1 MARPT
6 LFTHRKFARL
16 ADDLGSEA
24 LALGHLEFIWSA
36 ASQSGDDLLGDARDV
51 ELAARWKGKPGELC
65 HALLTAGGAAG
76 PGFIDERG
84 GLYFIH
90 DLFDHAPDY
99 VRRRAE
105 REASR
110 VASGRTL
117 SEIRSEAGKKGGRP
131 LAGKQTEPNEKQ
143 MNFTSL
149 PAESKRKANDA
160 TPSPTPSPTPLT
172 TSKGVPVFVGDPPV
186 AETNVGE
193 GSPTALFDLSNGSNG
208 NGKHE
213 PGPAKPARSLS
224 ATLEAEIAWRVSR
237 VWEVHLAAW
246 RNYRQD
252 RTGVRPKRDP
262 QPHPADILKPI
273 RLALLAHD
281 KHLLGPDDRERWER
295 ESVVRAAG
303 VGIFHDPFLTA
314 KTGQND
320 LSSGGTEY
328 LEHWRPWKP
337 QRGKADPV
345 PRFAEIYFN
354 IREVGDAVRS

>member
-1 MARPT
+1 MYGRIFESIFDSSIMEEGVHVRY
-6 LFTHRKFARL
+6 LWHCIL
-16 ADDLGSEA
+16 VLCNQDGVVDLTREA
-24 LALGHLEFIWSA
+24 LARRVNIPLTQVNEALECFM
-36 ASQSGDDLLGDARDV
+36 
-51 ELAARWKGKPGELC
+51 
-65 HALLTAGGAAG
+65 
-76 PGFIDERG
+76 
-84 GLYFIH
+84 
-90 DLFDHAPDY
+90 APDPSSRSPLEEGRRLVPIRETNWGWRVVNFEGY
-99 VRRRAE
+99 RGVRNPTDRKTYMREYMRGRRA
-105 REASR
+105 AVNSSKPD
-110 VASGRTL
+110 VSACKQMST
-117 SEIRSEAGKKGGRP
+117 P
-131 LAGKQTEPNEKQ
+131 LAPAAAATDTATEAV
-143 MNFTSL
+143 TGS
-149 PAESKRKANDA
+149 
-160 TPSPTPSPTPLT
+160 T
-172 TSKGVPVFVGDPPV
+172 TSKGVAVFAGDPPV
-186 AETNVGE
+186 VDRNVGE
-193 GSPTALFDLSNGSNG
+193 NPPTDLFDLSNGSNG
-208 NGKHE
+208 NGAETNGHA
-213 PGPAKPARSLS
+213 AKKRGAPS

-262 QPHPADILKPI
+262 QPHPTDILKPI

-295 ESVVRAAG
+295 ESAVRAAG

-354 IREVGDAVRS
+354 IREVGDAAVRS